1 MKQLQPKIGVTHL
14 KIQALKRIKM
24 RCTYA
29 YEFWSTCSCS
39 SFGFRASRNTLPV
52 GQQIQCRIQ
61 GQALWGSTA
70 VDLHG
75 ICAIDLAQW
84 TSGYRSVFKFEA
96 RSTLSSGFS
105 GTSSQVDL
113 GRCQREKR
121 LETLGGSCQKPD
133 QQSQKSLSRRELG
146 IGPRQYGLRSGFIDH
161 RPHNVGF
168 SMGQIS
174 LNKKRY
180 QTSHA
185 AGFEGTNP
193 RLHLHFRSQSKRH
206 KMVGRT
212 DFRTWSHLHHGQGV
226 YRLGKTFPDC
236 ELWGFFCHS
245 GQGQSALYQIQIA
258 TRRQIHRIAERP
270 NRQTV
275 DSQIKRGFSY
285 AFAKGSLLRRR
296 KTEALGIPNKQL
308 ANSCLDCGEAL
319 QKAMGDRVIFQVDQR
334 QLGNQ
339 ALLRHKRQRGEDT
352 NLDSGIAIFDS
363 GHHSQKPKTVRKS
376 SQYFADFECSPI

>member
-1 MKQLQPKIGVTHL
+1 MNSGRHVLAQVLDFVHRETLSRMVSKYSAESKVRHFGVRQQLICMAFAQLTWRNGLRDIEACLNSKPEALYHL
-14 KIQALKRIKM
+14 SFQEPVAKSTMADANEKRDWRLWEDLAKSLINRARNLYQGESLGLELDNTVYALDS
-24 RCTYA
+24 
-29 YEFWSTCSCS
+29 ST
-39 SFGFRASRNTLPV
+39 
-52 GQQIQCRIQ
+52 
-61 GQALWGSTA
+61 
-70 VDLHG
+70 
-75 ICAIDLAQW
+75 IDL
-84 TSGYRSVFKFEA
+84 TMSVFPWAKFRSTKSGIKLHTQLDLRGPIPVCIYISEA
-96 RSTLSSGFS
+96 R
-105 GTSSQVDL
+105 
-113 GRCQREKR
+113 
-121 LETLGGSCQKPD
+121 
-133 QQSQKSLSRRELG
+133 
-146 IGPRQYGLRSGFIDH
+146 I
-161 RPHNVGF
+161 
-168 SMGQIS
+168 
-174 LNKKRY
+174 
-180 QTSHA
+180 
-185 AGFEGTNP
+185 
-193 RLHLHFRSQSKRH
+193 RH

-226 YRLGKTFPDC
+226 YRLGKTFQDC
-236 ELWGFFCHS
+236 ELWGFFCYS

-258 TRRQIHRIAERP
+258 TRRQIHRITEQP

-275 DSQIKRGFSY
+275 DSQIKRGVPY

-363 GHHSQKPKTVRKS
+363 GHHSEKPKTARKP